1 MAELEFSP
9 KHVSVSFYQAE
20 KENAFVD
27 RPRLINE
34 GDHLTVV
41 MEALEI
47 PLEGS
52 YAIVQIGYSDKPTHD
67 ECMKNL
73 REIIT
78 PAVMTFGFATCRE
91 LVGSLLFDIE
101 RLKFT
106 FVITTPIIYGDELG
120 KDGGLFAESSSHAAK
135 EFAFTSEER
144 GMRTETFDYL
154 LFKSATA
161 SSLLDRFCF
170 LYMAM
175 DSLFSNGAERKK
187 FCSEKLG
194 KEIDLEVNR
203 IRDKRSALFHAG
215 SIEVEVNDVWS
226 LFLFTKIAALRNT
239 GVVSRLRGEYLNF
252 IRFAKTQKLGKSY
265 DLHFE
270 QGVEFSDRG
279 DYRA

>member
-1 MAELEFSP
+1 MEFSP
-9 KHVSVSFYQAE
+9 EHVSVSFYQAE
-20 KENAFVD
+20 KESAFVD

-34 GDHLTVV
+34 GNHLTVI

-52 YAIVQIGYSDKPTHD
+52 YAIVQVGYSDKPTHE

-91 LVGSLLFDIE
+91 LIGSLLFDVD

-120 KDGGLFAESSSHAAK
+120 KDGGLFAESSSQAAE
-135 EFAFTSEER
+135 EFAFVSGER

-154 LFKSATA
+154 LFKSASA

-175 DSLFSNGAERKK
+175 DSLFSNGTERKR
-187 FCSEKLG
+187 FCSKELG
-194 KEIDLEVNR
+194 EEIGLEVNR
-203 IRDKRSALFHAG
+203 IRDKRSALFHNG

-239 GVVSRLRGEYLNF
+239 RAVPRMRDEYLSF
-252 IRFAKTQKLGKSY
+252 IRYAKTQKLGKSY
-265 DLHFE
+265 NLYFE
-270 QGVEFSDRG
+270 QGVQFSGRSD
-279 DYRA
+279 